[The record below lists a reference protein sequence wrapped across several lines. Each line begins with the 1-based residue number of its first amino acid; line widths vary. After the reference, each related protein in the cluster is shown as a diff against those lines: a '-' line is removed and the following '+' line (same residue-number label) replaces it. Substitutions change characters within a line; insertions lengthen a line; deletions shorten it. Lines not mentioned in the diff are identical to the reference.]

1 MTAMSSL
8 VEKKNKIKLEIS
20 PTVCHNKTCLG
31 EIRLEQLHGTS
42 LSSTFVNSS
51 HVGWDSAVRGWFRVW
66 FYHPQKG
73 HSSSPLVQST
83 LDTTAHT

>member
-8 VEKKNKIKLEIS
+8 VEKKKIKLEIS
-20 PTVCHNKTCLG
+20 PIVCHNKTCLG
-31 EIRLEQLHGTS
+31 EIRLEQLRGTS

-51 HVGWDSAVRGWFRVW
+51 HVGWNSAVRGWLRVW
-66 FYHPQKG
+66 FYLPQKG
-73 HSSSPLVQST
+73 HSSSLLVQST